1 MFFEEREQR
10 RLPRP
15 SPRLVL
21 ALLATAALAAALVVL
36 VTNEPEPEPPGPL
49 SAARAE
55 QRLQRLAVASGET
68 DVVDVLCNGPVRTG
82 ANTRCALRF
91 DDGDTQLMLVNLDP
105 AGRLDITV
113 PYPAQRRPG
122 G

>member
-1 MFFEEREQR
+1 MFFEQRERR

-15 SPRLVL
+15 SLRLAL
-21 ALLATAALAAALVVL
+21 ALLAGAALAAVL
-36 VTNEPEPEPPGPL
+36 AAVLLNEPEPEPPRPL
-49 SAARAE
+49 SAERSE

-68 DVVDVLCNGPVRTG
+68 DVVDVLCNGPIRQG

-91 DDGDTQLMLVNLDP
+91 DDGDTQLMLVALD
-105 AGRLDITV
+105 ASGRLDVTV

-122 G
+122 N